1 MYNSLCHA
9 FIIWNTNTFMYMYIH
24 TSLHVMLNSPLLNI
38 SAELSLQCLYVCYT
52 NTGILTTHLGES

>member
-38 SAELSLQCLYVCYT
+38 SAELSLQCLYVLY
-52 NTGILTTHLGES
+52 